1 MCAIM
6 LVFTVLSIP
15 SYVFFYYGNQSSTGE
30 DQENPKFVLSKL
42 SLGNIG
48 ACKSFYQF
56 LADNTCEAGK
66 LGTAF
71 KLACSFGTLS

>member
-1 MCAIM
+1 MFASVRGILANFFAIPKTSTRFTFAM

-48 ACKSFYQF
+48 ACKIFINF
-56 LADNTCEAGK
+56 
-66 LGTAF
+66 
-71 KLACSFGTLS
+71 